1 MIKFINMKKTIL
13 FKQISFLPGLF
24 AFIFAGNAEGRMG
37 TNVCAPVCSRTA
49 VTDTL
54 TPNAEKAYAKFDFIP
69 GDQVLFEDD
78 FRGES
83 TDEIPSFWVASSGKV
98 EVTRINGELVMGML
112 DKSPVVYPRQKGYNE
127 YPDRITCEFDFLW
140 RNNSKTWVQAWK
152 DGNTA
157 GGDQISIRFANNKDY
172 YENNKVKADLGDFTE
187 DLDLFSGGRVKF
199 RDFEGAYSSGE
210 KVAEADGLFE
220 DLNGKWVHASI
231 AINERSLKVYLNQ
244 ERVLNAAV
252 SGGKVF
258 TFQFS
263 ASASTYEYGSQVFIR
278 NVRIAKGGADPYRQL
293 TAEGRFIARGIHF
306 DVARS
311 TMRPESMGALN
322 GIVKMM
328 QEHPELKFEVG
339 GHTDSDGDDAM
350 NLKLSQ
356 DRAQAV
362 REKLVSMGIDAGRL
376 TSKGYGEAK
385 PLSPNTTPEG
395 KANNRRVELV
405 KQ

>member
-1 MIKFINMKKTIL
+1 MKKTFSNRL
-13 FKQISFLPGLF
+13 LSSFTALLVFISAGYSKDLIVTCDRMTVFSGL
-24 AFIFAGNAEGRMG
+24 I
-37 TNVCAPVCSRTA
+37 VP
-49 VTDTL
+49 DTL
-54 TPNAEKAYAKFDFIP
+54 TPNSEKAYAKFDFIP

-112 DKSPVVYPRQKGYNE
+112 DKSPVVYPRQKGNNE

-140 RNNSKTWVQAWK
+140 RNNSKTWEQAWK

-157 GGDQISIRFANNKDY
+157 GGDRLIIRFAKNTDY
-172 YENNKVKADLGDFTE
+172 YENEKVKAELGDYVE
-187 DLDLFSGGRVKF
+187 DLDLLSGGRIKF
-199 RDFEGAYSSGE
+199 RDFEGAYSSGA
-210 KVAEADGLFE
+210 KVADADGLFE
-220 DLNGKWVHASI
+220 DLNGKWVHVSI

-244 ERVLNAAV
+244 ERVLNASV

-263 ASASTYEYGSQVFIR
+263 STASTYESGSQVFIR

-293 TAEGRFIARGIHF
+293 TADGRFIARGIHF
-306 DVARS
+306 DVGRS
-311 TMRPESMGALN
+311 TMRPESMGTLN

-328 QEHPELKFEVG
+328 HEHPELKFEVG
-339 GHTDSDGDDAM
+339 GHTDSDGDDAS